1 MCRLVE
7 QTVLSDYCRF
17 NYVLSLSA
25 SLVIELDYL
34 NKILTSHSFSHSF
47 FFFAASSSA
56 ISCSRCRFL
65 EKRRSATHCSLSWLP
80 QPEVSQT
87 PWLFPD
93 KCKISLTISWPVA
106 TYDYLLLLILPMNAR
121 EKQWGLNRSYVY
133 YKKGQMCSG
142 GIPWDLQYYEK
153 EAVYLVLF
161 PYP

>member
-25 SLVIELDYL
+25 SLVIELDYFNNTHL
-34 NKILTSHSFSHSF
+34 PFLFPFFFLFCCLFFSYLLFTLSFS
-47 FFFAASSSA
+47 
-56 ISCSRCRFL
+56 

-121 EKQWGLNRSYVY
+121 EKHQVSNLVPTERERDNPGDEVQGRE
-133 YKKGQMCSG
+133 GEG
-142 GIPWDLQYYEK
+142 G
-153 EAVYLVLF
+153 
-161 PYP
+161 

>member
-7 QTVLSDYCRF
+7 HTVLSDHCLNCRF

-80 QPEVSQT
+80 QPEVPQT

-121 EKQWGLNRSYVY
+121 EKHQVSNLVPTERERDNPGDEVQGRE
-133 YKKGQMCSG
+133 GEG
-142 GIPWDLQYYEK
+142 G
-153 EAVYLVLF
+153 
-161 PYP
+161 

>member
-7 QTVLSDYCRF
+7 QTVLSGYCRF

-65 EKRRSATHCSLSWLP
+65 KKGDQLLTVPYHGCH
-80 QPEVSQT
+80 SQRF
-87 PWLFPD
+87 LKLRDF
-93 KCKISLTISWPVA
+93 SLTNV
-106 TYDYLLLLILPMNAR
+106 
-121 EKQWGLNRSYVY
+121 K
-133 YKKGQMCSG
+133 
-142 GIPWDLQYYEK
+142 
-153 EAVYLVLF
+153 F
-161 PYP
+161 P

>member
-7 QTVLSDYCRF
+7 QTVLSDCCRF
-17 NYVLSLSA
+17 SYVLSLSA
-25 SLVIELDYL
+25 SLVIELDYF

-121 EKQWGLNRSYVY
+121 EKHQVSNLVPTERERDNPGDEVQGRE
-133 YKKGQMCSG
+133 GEG
-142 GIPWDLQYYEK
+142 G
-153 EAVYLVLF
+153 
-161 PYP
+161 

>member
-7 QTVLSDYCRF
+7 QTVLSDNCRF

-65 EKRRSATHCSLSWLP
+65 QKKEISYSLFL
-80 QPEVSQT
+80 
-87 PWLFPD
+87 
-93 KCKISLTISWPVA
+93 IMVA
-106 TYDYLLLLILPMNAR
+106 TAR
-121 EKQWGLNRSYVY
+121 GSSNSVT
-133 YKKGQMCSG
+133 
-142 GIPWDLQYYEK
+142 
-153 EAVYLVLF
+153 F
-161 PYP
+161 P